1 MTNLTRWAIAIF
13 CASGLSLM
21 MTNYAGAESE
31 ISAYRAKLEKW
42 VEARE
47 TLSKERADWLVDK
60 EYLLVTSPE
69 GTVRVGLLTPGVC
82 ADETGANCDG
92 FQREAEKLPYCLQ
105 YDGPAV
111 PGMLMPNP
119 FQCRYAD
126 ENFAIWPAVEQRGVF
141 ATTRVTETVQALP
154 PECSAVGGP
163 NGPLPTTDCYNWVA
177 NDEVTYYVTQIEDF
191 TAFIDH
197 TMTATALGLSYS
209 CALPDA
215 FPRLFL

>member
-1 MTNLTRWAIAIF
+1 MDWDEVLAYTTVKMVRVHDMRLGVLHYAFTLTI
-13 CASGLSLM
+13 SLYIVVGVM
-21 MTNYAGAESE
+21 
-31 ISAYRAKLEKW
+31 
-42 VEARE
+42 
-47 TLSKERADWLVDK
+47 LVDK

-92 FQREAEKLPYCLQ
+92 FQREAEELPYCLQ

-141 ATTRVTETVQALP
+141 ATTRVTETVQTLP

-177 NDEVTYYVTQIEDF
+177 NNEDTYYVSQIEDF

-215 FPRLFL
+215 FPRLFLL